1 VEGFILRSRSLLW
14 IVFILLIVGC
24 APKTKEDLL
33 YEAQKKL
40 NKMESY
46 SCQVEI
52 TVKGN
57 KNPEKY
63 IMKQWFKKP
72 NKYKLEV
79 IGPKDLQG
87 KITIGNGQKAWIY
100 HPGIKQVWM
109 MEEFLNSKE
118 QNMFLGYFL
127 RNSLNSEEVKGNIET
142 LEEKDYITIDTEIPG
157 NHVYYHKERLWINLE
172 HLEPYLLEV
181 FDIKG
186 EKRIEVKYS
195 DFQYNPK
202 IEEEMFLITK

>member
-1 VEGFILRSRSLLW
+1 MEGFILRSRRLLW

-24 APKTKEDLL
+24 APKTEEDLL

-57 KNPEKY
+57 KKPEKY
-63 IMKQWFKKP
+63 TMKQWFKKP
-72 NKYKLEV
+72 NKYRLEV
-79 IGPKDLQG
+79 IQPKDLQG
-87 KITIGNGQKAWIY
+87 KITIGNGKNAWIY

-109 MEEFLNSKE
+109 TEEFLNSKE

-127 RNSLNSEEVKGNIET
+127 RNSLNSEEVQGNIET
-142 LEEKDYITIDTEIPG
+142 LEQKEYITIDTEIPG
-157 NHVYYHKERLWINLE
+157 NHVYYHKERLWINLK
-172 HLEPYLLEV
+172 HAEPYLLEV

-195 DFQYNPK
+195 NFQYNPK